1 VIYSQKGAYMLE
13 HVYQRFRGGCMM
25 LFSRDGEEASFL
37 GTAFL
42 VHEEGYLLTAA
53 HLIRRRTDLMV
64 EPLES
69 SAEQFVPV
77 QHETVRPMSVGV
89 VSKDMERDLALLKFK
104 DTIDIS
110 APDHILGWA
119 SEAPVGTPLAC
130 LSYPFGYQGLHN
142 LVIMRATLASKIK
155 SPKENRL
162 LLFDTMVHDGSRGA
176 PLVNLQD
183 GRVIGVVCGRFH
195 PADVTGG
202 GTEDK
207 ESSFETTNISLAV
220 AMGYGRALLE
230 AEGLVST

>member
-1 VIYSQKGAYMLE
+1 MPE

-42 VHEEGYLLTAA
+42 VHEKGYLLTAA
-53 HLIRRRTDLMV
+53 HLIRRRTELMV
-64 EPLES
+64 EPLET
-69 SAEQFVPV
+69 SAEQYVPV
-77 QHETVRPMSVGV
+77 RYETVRPMGVVV
-89 VSKDMERDLALLKFK
+89 VSKDVERDLALLRFK

-155 SPKENRL
+155 SPRENRL
-162 LLFDTMVHDGSRGA
+162 LLFDAMIHDGSRGA
-176 PLVNLQD
+176 PLVNLRD

-195 PADVTGG
+195 PEDVTGG
-202 GTEDK
+202 GKGDEK
-207 ESSFETTNISLAV
+207 RSFGTTNISFAV
-220 AMGYGRALLE
+220 AMGYGRTLLE